1 MSAAPL
7 RHSNPI
13 IPTVTAVCVNRSEGP
28 AALVSPALPPPA
40 PKVADAA
47 PAASPAGTKPDPAW
61 LEAIEVSDRVG
72 ASHSAALPARL
83 DHIDVG
89 RSTTKLKASPRLY
102 ANQKRFGCTIEDGMV
117 FCGSPGTGMYWK
129 KGHNPSLGQPALA
142 ISVGN
147 APWGHGPD
155 EGHGERWG

>member
-1 MSAAPL
+1 MSAAPV

-89 RSTTKLKASPRLY
+89 RSTTKLQRNRRDLRRRVGKDAFHQHIRHVLHCKSRSS
-102 ANQKRFGCTIEDGMV
+102 AHAGRFID
-117 FCGSPGTGMYWK
+117 
-129 KGHNPSLGQPALA
+129 H
-142 ISVGN
+142 
-147 APWGHGPD
+147 
-155 EGHGERWG
+155 